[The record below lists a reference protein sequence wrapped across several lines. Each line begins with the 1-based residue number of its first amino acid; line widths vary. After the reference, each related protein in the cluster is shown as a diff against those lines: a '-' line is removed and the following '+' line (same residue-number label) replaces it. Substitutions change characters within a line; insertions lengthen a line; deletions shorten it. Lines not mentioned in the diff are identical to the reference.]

1 MDKELKPCPFCGKDV
16 KLHVSLTYDDYF
28 QVFCPHCGASNVW
41 GDNAV
46 KRWNKRSEIK
56 RCPICGAKAR
66 SHEAYDCTWV
76 VQCSKCY
83 LTSPHKPTRE
93 DAIWFWNRRV
103 NDEV

>member
-1 MDKELKPCPFCGKDV
+1 MTEKLKPCPFCGKDV

-46 KRWNKRSEIK
+46 KRWNKRSELK
-56 RCPICGAKAR
+56 SCPICGAKAR
-66 SHEAYDCTWV
+66 SHEAFDSTWV
-76 VQCSKCY
+76 VQCSKCH
-83 LTSPHKPTRE
+83 LTSPHKSTRE
-93 DAIWFWNRRV
+93 EAIRFWNRRV